1 MDILQTSSTETT
13 ATPSNRFWRPF
24 LALAGLGLAGL
35 LGLPLIL
42 APQIEGMIAS
52 GAVPS
57 DSSVLTLTALSL
69 LGPALLLFV
78 AVAVGVLLAPRVGL
92 RSHLA
97 ARMGAG
103 EPPARSLRSEAPLA
117 IGLGLGVALVIV
129 AADAL
134 LTPFIP
140 GLEALQAQQAPLL
153 ARLAAGM
160 LYGGIVEELLL
171 RWGVMTAFVW
181 IGWRLM
187 QGGHGTPQAGLVLA
201 AIAISA
207 LLFGALHLPA
217 LAGAISLTPLLIV
230 RTIGLN
236 AVGGIAFGW
245 LYWRRSLEAAM
256 LAHAATHVGFAL
268 AELALL
274 GSA

>member
-1 MDILQTSSTETT
+1 MTVVQTSSAETT
-13 ATPSNRFWRPF
+13 ATPANRFQRPF
-24 LALAGLGLAGL
+24 LALAGLGLLGL
-35 LGLPLIL
+35 LGLPLIIV
-42 APQIEGMIAS
+42 PQITQMIAE
-52 GAVPS
+52 GALPP

-69 LGPALLLFV
+69 VGPALLLLV
-78 AVAVGVLLAPRVGL
+78 AVAAGVLLAPRVGL
-92 RSHLA
+92 RAHLA

-103 EPPARSLRSEAPLA
+103 EIPERSLRREAPLA
-117 IGLGLGVALVIV
+117 LGLGLGAALVIV
-129 AADAL
+129 ASDAL
-134 LTPFIP
+134 LTPFVP
-140 GLEALQAQQAPLL
+140 GLEALQAQQEPLL

-187 QGGHGTPQAGLVLA
+187 QGGRGAPRAGLVLA

-236 AVGGIAFGW
+236 AVGGIVFGW

-274 GSA
+274 GT